1 VPRTQIKLKESTRH
15 RRSEQEKEESQA
27 MEPVRKDIKRIE
39 RYSAKKRTTKP
50 GPEYSTL

>member
-1 VPRTQIKLKESTRH
+1 
-15 RRSEQEKEESQA
+15 